1 MIVLILRRI
10 FNILLLFS
18 VPPDPVVIFDENG
31 TRRKTFVGPYKLGDS
46 INLVC
51 DAFGGEYTIYRNRL
65 YILDAHLPYLNL
77 ITKKTF
83 TTVALPMS

>member
-1 MIVLILRRI
+1 M
-10 FNILLLFS
+10 LLLFT

-51 DAFGGEYTIYRNRL
+51 DAFGGEYIMYTNRL

-77 ITKKTF
+77 INYKKKPSLLSHYQCRNMET
-83 TTVALPMS
+83 